1 MRETPLPIH
10 SSKRREA
17 CHLPLDERSAFDLSL
32 GMTIAIREMEPTDIA
47 VCRLLLLQLG
57 YDLDLQET
65 KRRYDAIKQKQ
76 DHAIFVGEQDGQVV
90 ALLHLYERPAFDKP
104 PEVIVQALVV
114 DQNCRGTGVGKAMM
128 NIAERWALDRGFS
141 SVALRSSVS
150 RSDAHAF
157 YNRIG
162 YKVEATSRLFRNNLV
177 GMR

>member
-1 MRETPLPIH
+1 
-10 SSKRREA
+10 
-17 CHLPLDERSAFDLSL
+17 
-32 GMTIAIREMEPTDIA
+32 MTTTIREMGPMDIA

-114 DQNCRGTGVGKAMM
+114 DRNCRGTGVGKKMM
-128 NIAERWALDRGFS
+128 NMAERWAVDRGFS
-141 SVALRSSVS
+141 SVALTSSVS
-150 RSDAHAF
+150 RSDAHSF

-162 YKVEATSRLFRNNLV
+162 YKVEATSHLFRNNFI